1 MESILSVRTE
11 GELLPLFD
19 EEGNE
24 WCHFLFCQSDGLAFA
39 CTAIVQVEASVAV
52 PVTIEK
58 LVNLV
63 SGRLD
68 EHEIVQVVA
77 ERVVTIGFVTAVCP
91 TLLCLCLL
99 RESFL

>member
-1 MESILSVRTE
+1 MEGVLSVRTE

-77 ERVVTIGFVTAVCP
+77 ERVVSIGFVTAVCP